1 MKLFFA
7 TLIASAAMITAVL
20 ASEVEG
26 VVKAYDAATK
36 TVMLEDGSSYVL
48 GDGVAAEALVAG
60 AKVKVML
67 DDNTKVATAVQV
79 LAVSSYTCN
88 CVSFSSRASA
98 NRYSLRSEGVAKQSR
113 LRTSQVRSACGSA
126 NQDSLRN
133 AKAPAAVLASIPT
146 PANSATDGM
155 L

>member
-79 LAVSSYTCN
+79 T
-88 CVSFSSRASA
+88 
-98 NRYSLRSEGVAKQSR
+98 Q
-113 LRTSQVRSACGSA
+113 
-126 NQDSLRN
+126 
-133 AKAPAAVLASIPT
+133 
-146 PANSATDGM
+146 
-155 L
+155 